1 MDLLEKRVKSRF
13 SHRQYCLFPAKSFEI
28 FLQIARNS
36 LTLTTESM
44 DEDYKNAFNEELNAC
59 IYNFIF
65 FVYSPNHT
73 NLVYIHFNNHR
84 ICLITIVSEK

>member
-13 SHRQYCLFPAKSFEI
+13 SHRQYLLFPAKSFEI

-36 LTLTTESM
+36 LVLTTESV

-59 IYNFIF
+59 IYHFILF
-65 FVYSPNHT
+65 AHSPNHT
-73 NLVYIHFNNHR
+73 NVFYICFNNHR
-84 ICLITIVSEK
+84 ICLITMISGK